1 MILSVEIS
9 CDRKA
14 RGMFT
19 QKKMRTLVVTDEMM
33 FASVSCD
40 GNASGT
46 FTQEKMK
53 TLTGTELILA
63 SVSCDGVASGTFT
76 QNENDDV
83 EAEYVGVRTVH
94 IVEDIDPEC
103 SDDENMAKKPASVE
117 RGRVL
122 ERGDSCAQPSL
133 KTLKKVYD
141 QNSDENSGEG
151 FLVMTSAGH
160 SWGVPEQMSWTI
172 IKWKWT

>member
-1 MILSVEIS
+1 MIPSVEIS

-14 RGMFT
+14 RGMLT
-19 QKKMRTLVVTDEMM
+19 QKKMKTLAGTDEMM

-40 GNASGT
+40 GNDSGT
-46 FTQEKMK
+46 FTQKKMK
-53 TLTGTELILA
+53 TLAGTELILA

-76 QNENDDV
+76 QYENEDV
-83 EAEYVGVRTVH
+83 EAEYGGVWTVGVH
-94 IVEDIDPEC
+94 IIEDIDPKC
-103 SDDENMAKKPASVE
+103 SISGKRARKPASVE

-141 QNSDENSGEG
+141 QNSDENSREG
-151 FLVMTSAGH
+151 FSVMASAGH
-160 SWGVPEQMSWTI
+160 SWGVPEQRSWTMS
-172 IKWKWT
+172 